1 VSAAD
6 LAKWQARWRER
17 AGEPSTPEPFLV
29 RQAAALPS
37 GRLLDVAAG
46 DGRNALWLAARGFA
60 VTAVDIAPAALA
72 RLAATAEARGLAVA
86 TRAADLDAPDALAG
100 LEPFDDLVVVR
111 FKPSPAQWPRLQA
124 VLRPGGQ
131 LLLCSFGQEQ
141 HRRHGFPLAF
151 CLEREELEAELTP
164 GLRLLDWQT
173 HEENGACLE
182 GSLWERPADQAA
194 AAIWS

>member
-17 AGEPSTPEPFLV
+17 AGEPSAPEPFLV
-29 RQAAALPS
+29 RQAAALPP
-37 GRLLDVAAG
+37 GRVLDVASG

-72 RLAATAEARGLAVA
+72 RLAAMAGARGLAVA
-86 TRAADLDAPDALAG
+86 TRAVDLDAPDALAG
-100 LEPFDDLVVVR
+100 LGPFDALVVVR
-111 FKPSPAQWPRLQA
+111 FRPSPAQWALLQA
-124 VLRPGGQ
+124 ALRPSGR

-141 HRRHGFPLAF
+141 HRHHGFPLAF
-151 CLEREELEAELTP
+151 CLERGALEAELTP
-164 GLRLLDWQT
+164 GLRLLDWQSHAEGST
-173 HEENGACLE
+173 FLE
-182 GSLWERPADQAA
+182 GSLWEKPSDQAA